1 MAIQDL
7 SAYQM
12 IEERPLK
19 DIDSTGYLL
28 KHKKSGARVVYIGN
42 KDDNKVFYIGFR
54 TPPKDSTGVPHILEH
69 SVLCGSREFPAK
81 DPFVELA
88 KGSLNTFLNA
98 MTYPDKTVYPVA
110 SCNDKDF
117 QNLMHVYMDAV
128 MHPRIYEEEK
138 IFRQEGW
145 HYELENEDE
154 DIVYNG
160 VVYNE
165 MKGAFS
171 SPESVLDR
179 EILNSLCPD
188 TAYGK
193 ESGGNPENI
202 PELTYEGFLD
212 FHRSYYHPA
221 NSYIYLYGDMDI
233 EERLNWLDEAY
244 LSKYDKID
252 LDSAPGEQKPF
263 ERKAEVVKS
272 FSITEGEEE
281 KDNAYLSFNKVIDT
295 SLNKE
300 LYLGFE
306 ALEYALLTA
315 PGAPVKQA
323 LLDAGIGKDIIGGYD
338 NGSYYPIFSIIAK
351 NSNIEDKERFVET
364 IETIL
369 QKLITEGINRK
380 SLQAG
385 INAMEFR
392 FKEADYGP
400 YPKGLMYGLR
410 MFDSWLYDEEKPFI
424 HLEVDETFRFLK
436 EKLETDYYEKLV
448 EKYLLKNTHA
458 SLVTIVPEKG
468 LTAKKEQKTAEIL
481 KAYKESLTKEELTA
495 LVEET
500 KALKRYQEEPSPK
513 EILEKIPLLSRSEI
527 RREIEKIVNEEK
539 IVHGYKALFHDVSTN
554 GIAYIRLLFSLKQV
568 PEELLPY
575 VGVLKS
581 VLGYMDTANYTY
593 SELANEINC
602 NTGGIFTGTL
612 FIPHKNDADRFQCF
626 YSVHCKTLYDKIG
639 FSMEMAAEI
648 IGSTSFK
655 DEKRLHEILSQAKSR
670 LHMAMNSS
678 GHQTAANRAK
688 SYFSPIGRMQDK
700 IGGMD
705 YYFFIKDLEEHFEE
719 KKGELI
725 EKLEELL
732 TIIFR
737 KDNLFLDCTA
747 RPEGFEAF
755 QDAFPAFHKALRE
768 ESASK
773 EAERPAPVKKNEGF
787 KTPAMV
793 QYVACAGN
801 YVKKGL
807 PYTGKLHVLRVI
819 LGMDYFWN
827 NVRVKGGAY
836 GCMNSMM
843 RNGDSYFVSYRD
855 PNLEKTL
862 DVFQKA
868 SDYVKEFHADER
880 EMTKYILGTFSNLD
894 TPLNPDDKGFRSL
907 NLYLQGITAEELQKE
922 RDEILAVSE
931 EDIRQLAPYMEAIY
945 GAGNICVIGSEEKI
959 KEQQSLFMELREL

>member
-1 MAIQDL
+1 MAIKDL
-7 SAYQM
+7 SEYQL

-69 SVLCGSREFPAK
+69 SVLCGSEEFPAK

-110 SCNDKDF
+110 SCNEKDF

-145 HYELENEDE
+145 HYELESEEE

-171 SPESVLDR
+171 SPEGVLDR

-202 PELTYEGFLD
+202 PELTFEDFLS
-212 FHRSYYHPA
+212 FHKSYYHPS
-221 NSYIYLYGDMDI
+221 NSYVYLYGDMDI
-233 EERLNWLDEAY
+233 EERLTWLDEAY
-244 LSKYDKID
+244 LSKYEKISV
-252 LDSAPGEQKPF
+252 DSALGEQRPF
-263 ERKAEVVKS
+263 EKMAEVTQS

-281 KDNAYLSFNKVIDT
+281 KDNTYLSLNKVVDT

-306 ALEYALLTA
+306 AIEYALLTA

-338 NGSYYPIFSIIAK
+338 NGCYYPIFSVIAK
-351 NSNIEDKERFVET
+351 NTNIEEKERFIQT
-364 IETIL
+364 IEGAL
-369 QKLITEGINRK
+369 KKLVTEGIDKK

-385 INAMEFR
+385 INAMEFKYR
-392 FKEADYGP
+392 EADFGP
-400 YPKGLMYGLR
+400 YPKGLMYGIR
-410 MFDSWLYDEEKPFI
+410 IFDSWLYDETRPFM
-424 HLEVDETFRFLK
+424 HLETDETFRFLK
-436 EKLETDYYEKLV
+436 EQLETDYYEKLV
-448 EKYLLKNTHA
+448 EKYLLENTHA
-458 SLVTIVPEKG
+458 SLVAIVPEKG
-468 LTAKKEQKTAEIL
+468 LTTKKEQKTAEAL
-481 KAYKESLTKEELTA
+481 AAYKESLTKEELTA
-495 LVEET
+495 LVNET

-513 EILEKIPLLSRSEI
+513 EILEKIPLLERGEI
-527 RREIEKIVNEEK
+527 RKEIEKVVNEEK
-539 IVHGYKALFHDVSTN
+539 TVHGYKALFHDVSTN
-554 GIAYIRLLFSLKQV
+554 GIAYIRLLFSLEAV

-602 NTGGIFTGTL
+602 YTGGIFTGSL
-612 FIPHKNDADRFQCF
+612 FVPHKNDTDRFQSF

-648 IGSTSFK
+648 IGTTSFK

-670 LHMAMNSS
+670 LHMAMNAS
-678 GHQTAANRAK
+678 GHQTAASRAK
-688 SYFSPIGRMQDK
+688 SYFSPIGRIQDK
-700 IGGMD
+700 VGGMD
-705 YYFFIKDLEEHFEE
+705 YYFFLKDLEEHFEE

-725 EKLEELL
+725 EKLETLMNL
-732 TIIFR
+732 IFR

-747 RPEGFEAF
+747 RPEGFTIF
-755 QDAFPAFHKALRE
+755 QESFPVFGKVL
-768 ESASK
+768 K
-773 EAERPAPVKKNEGF
+773 ENSGLDVVVRPEPVKKNEGF

-862 DVFQKA
+862 DVYRNTA
-868 SDYVKEFHADER
+868 DYVKNFHADER

-907 NLYLQGITAEELQKE
+907 NIYLQGLTEEELQQE
-922 RDEILAVSE
+922 RNEILAVSD
-931 EDIRQLAPYMEAIY
+931 EDIRSLAPYMEAIY

-959 KEQQSLFMELREL
+959 KEQQGLFMELREL